1 MILKQLPSKNFS
13 TLTNGQPKEHKKV
26 AIMLHST
33 VGRLASAKSWL
44 TMTPDERFARY
55 GTKSWSSAHII
66 AGRTKGDIYQLM
78 PFQYRAWHGGGVNR
92 RTQRALDIIGQG
104 DPNNLCIGYEFVNYY
119 DIDKDGLLEEE
130 EKMISEGQY
139 QDFIDFIDHLE
150 ELSKNNPW
158 LEITADADHI
168 LTHFD
173 TNKHKPNMEKIREE
187 IIRRLDARKEVT
199 EVEQPKHANCLQD
212 LSITDLVKEILRRIS

>member
-1 MILKQLPSKNFS
+1 
-13 TLTNGQPKEHKKV
+13 
-26 AIMLHST
+26 
-33 VGRLASAKSWL
+33 
-44 TMTPDERFARY
+44 
-55 GTKSWSSAHII
+55 
-66 AGRTKGDIYQLM
+66 M

-104 DPNNLCIGYEFVNYY
+104 DPNNDCIGYEFVNYY
-119 DIDKDGLLEEE
+119 DIDKDGLLEAE

-139 QDFIDFIDHLE
+139 HDFIAFMDYLE
-150 ELSKNNPW
+150 ELSRDNPW
-158 LEITADADHI
+158 LEIVADADHI